1 MYIKQD
7 HRFPSCYG
15 AEAISLISVE
25 VHDTRSLALGIR
37 DMFSTLRN
45 PRLTKIYVVP
55 LFFTTSAMMT
65 WAISVLYALDLG
77 ADVLQVNLITT
88 VWSAMGILVL
98 VPFGLLSDRFG
109 RRPMLLYPRVLAL
122 IGVLIRA
129 FATNPDHLLLAA
141 FVGGFAGAGFF
152 PILLSMIT
160 DLTSTTKQ
168 KEAISTLFLFSGV
181 GQLIGPLAGS
191 FLLTLPFV
199 SLRTLHQI
207 DLVAQAGI
215 LIYIAIYIKET
226 KMRSVSTQADQPS
239 YQENIAALMRTPR
252 FIGLLIMVCCYFF
265 AFAIMSTYIPILGR
279 VDLLLSD
286 AEVSSLSTFR
296 SAGVMLIR
304 FSSTTFL
311 LGVSMKLFLLTMLAL
326 GGITSLMMPFAGD
339 YISIGFLAFVYGI
352 SFGATMSLGSAFVAA
367 DSTPQNRGIANS
379 IYNAAQATGNIFK
392 VFTSSMAETMGL
404 TPVFIMSGITA
415 FVAMI
420 PISLRKKRDELPVQ

>member
-1 MYIKQD
+1 
-7 HRFPSCYG
+7 
-15 AEAISLISVE
+15 
-25 VHDTRSLALGIR
+25 
-37 DMFSTLRN
+37 MFSTLRN
-45 PRLTKIYVVP
+45 TRLTKVYVVP

-98 VPFGLLSDRFG
+98 VPFGLMSDRFG
-109 RRPMLLYPRVLAL
+109 RRPMLLYPRALAL
-122 IGVLIRA
+122 IGTLIRA
-129 FATNPDHLLLAA
+129 FATNSDHLLLAA
-141 FVGGFAGAGFF
+141 FIGGFAGAGFF

-160 DLTSTTKQ
+160 DITSVDKQ
-168 KEAISTLFLFSGV
+168 KEAISTLFMFSGI
-181 GQLIGPLAGS
+181 GQLIGPLIGS

-207 DLVAQAGI
+207 DLVARAAI
-215 LIYIAIYIKET
+215 LLYIATQIQET
-226 KMRSVSTQADQPS
+226 KTQSPSTQLDQPS

-252 FIGLLIMVCCYFF
+252 FIGLLVMVCCYFF

-279 VDLLLSD
+279 VDLGLSD

-311 LGVSMKLFLLTMLAL
+311 LGVSMKLFLLAMLGL
-326 GGITSLMMPFAGD
+326 GGVTSLIIPFAGD
-339 YISIGFLAFVYGI
+339 YLSISILAFIYGI

-367 DSTPQNRGIANS
+367 DSTSHNRGIANS
-379 IYNAAQATGNIFK
+379 IYNAAQASGNILK
-392 VFTSSMAETMGL
+392 VFTSSIAETLGL
-404 TPVFIMSGITA
+404 TPVFILSGITA
-415 FVAMI
+415 FIAMI
-420 PISLRKKRDELPVQ
+420 PISLRKKHDELPVK

>member
-1 MYIKQD
+1 
-7 HRFPSCYG
+7 
-15 AEAISLISVE
+15 
-25 VHDTRSLALGIR
+25 
-37 DMFSTLRN
+37 MFSTLRN